1 MLRRLLAIFALL
13 GTISPALGASTASND
28 LEACRAAAV
37 HGGIDFKN
45 AFEVGL
51 RMGIVEA
58 TMTNLPLRAVPTC
71 LPQGVTTGQALKVL
85 VKYMDDHPEQLHEK
99 TAWVAAKALHEAWPC
114 AR

>member
-1 MLRRLLAIFALL
+1 
-13 GTISPALGASTASND
+13 
-28 LEACRAAAV
+28 
-37 HGGIDFKN
+37 
-45 AFEVGL
+45 
-51 RMGIVEA
+51 
-58 TMTNLPLRAVPTC
+58 LPLRAVPTC